1 MDRSMGLKPIFIYGA
16 LLMAGLVLAQ
26 EQKPDDQRTKDQK
39 ALDRRTPEEKQAEAN
54 QTYEGPSILSRD
66 KSLIG
71 ERGGKLIDFRFY
83 GEVTGIY
90 DSGLTPLA
98 TNGQGNILNV
108 GSQYGA
114 EAGFGVFGARR
125 WRRDRLNLEY
135 KGSYR
140 HYANSGAFGG
150 SDQFLNLSY
159 AHQLKRRLSLDL
171 KETVGTNTLSNGGFA
186 YLPLTNTD
194 LFAVPANEL
203 FDSRTNFLQSR
214 VDLTWQQSARLSIGL
229 GGEGFIVRRSSLV
242 LAGLNG
248 YNARAN
254 AAYRITRRQTI
265 SVSYNYTYFDFQRT
279 FGNAKLQTAALGY
292 SLGLSRKWDFSM
304 QFGATRVETLGLT
317 QVSLDPAIAAIVG
330 RNVAVVTFFRMLY
343 APDLE
348 ARLIRRFDRSSLDI
362 NYSLGVV
369 PGNGVYLTSKQSVG
383 SVGYSYTG
391 FRKLTAGANASY
403 NELSAVGQ
411 TLGKYTN
418 IQGGFGVTY
427 KIFQATHLQMRYD
440 YRHYTTQNTLF
451 QKDSNRLSLGLAFSP
466 GETPL
471 AIW

>member
-1 MDRSMGLKPIFIYGA
+1 LKPKFICVA
-16 LLMAGLVLAQ
+16 LLMAGFALAQ
-26 EQKPDDQRTKDQK
+26 DQKPDDQKTKDQK
-39 ALDRRTPEEKQAEAN
+39 AADQKTPEEKQAEKDAS

-83 GEVTGIY
+83 GEVTGVY

-108 GSQYGA
+108 GSQYG
-114 EAGFGVFGARR
+114 EEVGFGVIGARR

-140 HYANSGAFGG
+140 HYNSGAFSGA
-150 SDQFLNLSY
+150 DQFLNLSY
-159 AHQLKRRLSLDL
+159 AHQLKRRLTLDL
-171 KETVGTNTLSNGGFA
+171 KETVGTSTLSNGGFA

-214 VDLTWQQSARLSIGL
+214 VDLTWQHTARLSVGL
-229 GGEGFIVRRSSLV
+229 GGEGFLVRRSSLA

-254 AAYRITRRQTI
+254 VAYRITRRQT
-265 SVSYNYTYFDFQRT
+265 VSANYDYAYYDFQRT
-279 FGNAKLQTAALGY
+279 FGNAKLQTATLGY
-292 SLGLSRKWDFSM
+292 SIGLSRKWDFSM
-304 QFGATRVETLGLT
+304 QAGGTRVESLGLT

-330 RNVAVVTFFRMLY
+330 RNVAVVTFFRVVY
-343 APDLE
+343 APDAE
-348 ARLIRRFDRSSLDI
+348 ARLIRRFDRSSLTMG
-362 NYSLGVV
+362 YSVGVV
-369 PGNGVYLTSKQSVG
+369 PGNGVYLTSRQNAG
-383 SVGYSYTG
+383 TVGYSYTG
-391 FRKLTAGANASY
+391 YRRLTAAANASY
-403 NELSAVGQ
+403 NELSSVGQ

-418 IQGGFGVTY
+418 VQGGFGVTY
-427 KIFQATHLQMRYD
+427 KLVQATHLQLRYD
-440 YRHYTTQNTLF
+440 YRHYTTQNTAF
-451 QKDSNRLSLGLAFSP
+451 QKDSQRVSVGLAFSP